1 MQSRYESINMQVLL
15 WNGLSSYLEAPLYWD
30 RTFSFMTILCFTFLV
45 NTTTAGLP
53 VPQLC
58 LLVKK
63 NKTYLRAWR
72 KACINSFHFCS
83 CECLLSGCHVT
94 QMRAFVARVLKGTLS
109 TFTWPLKPSLIF
121 YLFLS
126 LYLTP
131 TELLLPQHYQ
141 ALSDPAKATVGWQL

>member
-30 RTFSFMTILCFTFLV
+30 WTFSFMTILCFTFLV
-45 NTTTAGLP
+45 NTTCTS
-53 VPQLC
+53 V
-58 LLVKK
+58 VSSSKK
-63 NKTYLRAWR
+63 KKTYLRAWR